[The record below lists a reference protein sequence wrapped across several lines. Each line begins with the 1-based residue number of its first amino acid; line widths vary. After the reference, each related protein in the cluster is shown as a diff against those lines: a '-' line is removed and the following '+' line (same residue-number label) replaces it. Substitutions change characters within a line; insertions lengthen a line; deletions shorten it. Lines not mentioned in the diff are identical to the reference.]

1 MAGLEAQPFLLV
13 GVFFSDKSLP
23 TAGFSCF
30 LQYKLTCLLLPRME
44 QRHDHNQDSAQST
57 LFLMETTEAAGLNEP
72 DVLQYKGYLPLREA
86 AVWLIQ
92 NSQ

>member
-1 MAGLEAQPFLLV
+1 
-13 GVFFSDKSLP
+13 
-23 TAGFSCF
+23 
-30 LQYKLTCLLLPRME
+30 ME

-57 LFLMETTEAAGLNEP
+57 LFLMETTEAAGLKEP